1 MVSLNV
7 WMFGKLRVQQGDKV
21 WEWEDRCK
29 IQEIFCYLIIHRFAR
44 HNREQLAELFWY
56 NKPAAASKKSLRQ
69 ALWQLQTRCA
79 EQLQQPSPAILST
92 NSTRVYLHPELNLWT
107 DVGAFEQA
115 YECLH
120 NQEEIDAVGA
130 QALQQAVD
138 FYQGDLLE
146 GWYQDWCLCER
157 ERLQNMCL
165 AMLRRLI
172 GYCENHREYNTGLDY
187 GERILKYDPAC
198 ERTHQQMMRL
208 KCLSG
213 DRTGAMRQYD
223 RCVKALCQELGVQ
236 PSQRTREL
244 LDQVR
249 SDLSHIPAIPASIIL
264 LNTAPPQI
272 PISELLNQLKSF
284 HTTLGTLQQQA
295 QEWIKLIERLDSNQC
310 HER

>member
-1 MVSLNV
+1 MVSLSV
-7 WMFGKLRVQQGDKV
+7 WMFGKLCVQQGNTV

-29 IQEIFCYLIIHRFAR
+29 IQEIFCYLMIHRLAR
-44 HNREQLAELFWY
+44 HNREQLAELFWC

-79 EQLQQPSPAILST
+79 EQLRQPSPAVLST
-92 NSTRVYLHPELNLWT
+92 NSTWVYLHPELDLWT

-120 NQEEIDAVGA
+120 NLEELDAMRA
-130 QALQQAVD
+130 QTLRQAVS

-157 ERLQNMCL
+157 ERLQNMYL
-165 AMLRRLI
+165 TMLHRLI
-172 GYCENHREYNTGLDY
+172 GYCEKHQEYNAGLDY

-208 KCLSG
+208 KHLAG

-249 SDLSHIPAIPASIIL
+249 SALSPLPAIPDSMIL
-264 LNTAPPQI
+264 PNTAALQI
-272 PISELLNQLKSF
+272 PLSELLNQLKCF
-284 HTTLGTLQQQA
+284 QTTLGALQQQA
-295 QEWIKLIERLDSNQC
+295 QQWIKLIEQLDSNQY